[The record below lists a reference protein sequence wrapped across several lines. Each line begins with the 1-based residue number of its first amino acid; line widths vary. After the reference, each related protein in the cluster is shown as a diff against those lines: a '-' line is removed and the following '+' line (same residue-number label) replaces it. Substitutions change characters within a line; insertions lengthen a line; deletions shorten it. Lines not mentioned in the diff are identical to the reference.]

1 MKGERVAQL
10 ELLLR
15 SHPEGL
21 RRAEIARRLG
31 VHRSTISRYVEDLSQ
46 HIDIYEENNL
56 IKIRPKEDDD
66 SIALSVYESLA
77 FNMSAEALASDTA
90 IQSPHLASGL
100 RKIAMNM
107 RTYAPKVSENI
118 LAVAERIDQNVQ
130 RDKSLSSHFSK
141 ILEVLIDAWVTGR
154 MVRLG
159 TDDEDGEIELA
170 PYFIGFRDEDGEG
183 RKPITV
189 TGRLRHTKDIV
200 TLDITKI
207 TQATLLEETYT
218 IPDNLKPFRM
228 SQKEETDYDAIDM
241 IPLVLS
247 VREKSAMNS
256 FSSLVHTPFSFTH
269 EEDGRLMWMNDQFRE
284 ILGSKLKGEAVL
296 SRYIPELNRSIFPR
310 EEDQIVEMEVY
321 YHDKE
326 YRAELRRVSVRG
338 FSETEQLLQMPEE
351 KE

>member
-228 SQKEETDYDAIDM
+228 SQKDETDYDAIDM

-269 EEDGRLMWMNDQFRE
+269 EEDGRLTCTFKAENSIELMMRLFQCGRSVTIVQPESYRRKYLTYMRD
-284 ILGSKLKGEAVL
+284 ILDSYA
-296 SRYIPELNRSIFPR
+296 
-310 EEDQIVEMEVY
+310 DEV
-321 YHDKE
+321 
-326 YRAELRRVSVRG
+326 
-338 FSETEQLLQMPEE
+338 
-351 KE
+351 